1 MTEKLVLRKQHLNGN
16 NGTKPIFVYVSILD
30 SIREIKEETG
40 IPMRRIVE
48 QFLCY
53 AMKNVQIV
61 DEEEGDQ

>member
-1 MTEKLVLRKQHLNGN
+1 MTEKLVLRKQHLNSN
-16 NGTKPIFVYVSILD
+16 NGTKPIFVDVSILD

-40 IPMRRIVE
+40 IPMRRIVK

-61 DEEEGDQ
+61 DEEEGNQ